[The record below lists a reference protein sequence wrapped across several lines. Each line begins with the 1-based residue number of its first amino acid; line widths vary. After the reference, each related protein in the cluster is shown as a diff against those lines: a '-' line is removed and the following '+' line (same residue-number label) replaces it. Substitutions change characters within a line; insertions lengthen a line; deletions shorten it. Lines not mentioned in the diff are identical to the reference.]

1 MMSWEDI
8 VAAYI
13 DRKRL
18 MGLVVGQMVAI
29 REHYNGDVVVPLP
42 ELDQAEKPFVANL
55 VSQGIDQQG
64 MRIAS
69 TMPDVYY
76 PPLRPGIQRSEKL
89 ALDRRKV
96 NLGWWE
102 MNRLRIKMRRR
113 ARWLIAYASAP
124 VYIRPDFTRGIP
136 EWHLRDPLTTYPA
149 PTRDPDEITPPDCI
163 FCFSRSASWLKA
175 RYPESYQLVYK
186 GNNPKPDD
194 RFELLEYVDADEIV
208 LGCVGRPKDDY
219 SSPEWGQYPHVELER
234 TPNRAGVCT
243 AVVPGRVTLDRPQGQ
258 YDGVVGLYQAQAKLM
273 ALEMIAVQRG
283 IFPDTYLVGR
293 AGEQPNIVAG
303 PFDGRSGKITV
314 VSGGDVKELVSNPTY
329 MAPTMIDRLERAQRL
344 NAGIPAEF
352 GGESTSNIRTGR
364 RGEQVLSSV
373 VDFPVQEA
381 QELLGASLVEEDRRA
396 IAVAK
401 GYFDTARSFY
411 VSWRNAKGTVT
422 YTPSVTFETDEHE
435 VQYSHP
441 GTDANNLIIGIGQ
454 RIGIGTMSKLSAMK
468 ADPLIDDWEH
478 EHDQVIAEGIEMALL
493 QGLQTQVSQGAI
505 PVSDVARIMQIV
517 REDQMDLAEAILT
530 VQQEAQERQAA
541 QVPPG
546 SPEAQPGLA
555 QPGMG
560 AEAGAAV
567 APPTPSLENLSSL
580 LSSLRKP
587 AMTVNPARVAQGA

>member
-1 MMSWEDI
+1 MRPWEDI
-8 VAAYI
+8 VSAYV
-13 DRKRL
+13 DRKRQ
-18 MGLVVGQMVAI
+18 MGVVVAQMATI
-29 REHYNGDVVVPLP
+29 REHYNGDVIVPLP

-69 TMPDVYY
+69 TMPDVFY
-76 PPLRPGIQRSEKL
+76 PVVRPGIARSENL
-89 ALDRRKV
+89 ARDRRKV
-96 NLGWWE
+96 TLGWWE

-113 ARWLIAYASAP
+113 ARWLIAYATAP

-163 FCFSRSASWLKA
+163 FCFTRSLSWLKA
-175 RYPESYQLVYK
+175 RYPEAAQLIYK
-186 GNNPKPDD
+186 GGDAKPDD
-194 RFELLEYVDADEIV
+194 RYELLEYVDHDEIV
-208 LGCVGRPKDDY
+208 LGCVGRPKDDWAQ
-219 SSPEWGQYPHVELER
+219 PEWGQYPDVELER

-243 AVVPGRVTLDRPQGQ
+243 AVVPGRVTLDRLQGQ
-258 YDGVVGLYQAQAKLM
+258 YDGMVGLFQAQAKLM
-273 ALEMIAVQRG
+273 ALELIAVERG

-352 GGESTSNIRTGR
+352 GGESPTNVRTAR
-364 RGEQVLSSV
+364 RGQAVLSSV

-381 QELLGASLVEEDRRA
+381 QELLAASLREEDRRA

-401 GYFDTARSFY
+401 GYFDTPRSFY
-411 VSWRNAKGTVT
+411 VSWRNAKGQVT
-422 YTPSVTFETDEHE
+422 YTPSETFETDEHE
-435 VQYSHP
+435 VSYSHP

-454 RIGIGTMSKLSAMK
+454 RIGVGTMSKRSAMK
-468 ADPLIDDWEH
+468 ADPLIDDWEV
-478 EHDQVIAEGIEMALL
+478 EHDQVVAEGIEIALL

-505 PVSDVARIMQIV
+505 PVSDAARIMQLV
-517 REDQMDLAEAILT
+517 RTDQMELAEAILA
-530 VQQEAQERQAA
+530 VQKEAQERQAS
-541 QVPPG
+541 QVAPG

-555 QPGMG
+555 MPGMG
-560 AEAGAAV
+560 AEAGTAV
-567 APPTPSLENLSSL
+567 GPPPPALDNLASLMG
-580 LSSLRKP
+580 SLRRP
-587 AMTVNPARVAQGA
+587 AMTLRGEGVGAGA